1 MALLSSLLADLKRR
15 RRPLS
20 LSYQEEKHFIPRIV
34 VLIKIPLSRSVSD
47 SSLSDFNYC
56 FLVALNFSV
65 RLCPPLRGSLG
76 ASPIE
81 ETEKFLG
88 FFRRSPSSLALEEI
102 GAKARFSP
110 EPSIDASWHE
120 FDIRCLD
127 GRRKKVKLVAPARLP
142 GRRGLL
148 LRLGHFYVGA
158 ILQLG

>member
-20 LSYQEEKHFIPRIV
+20 LSYQEEEHFIPRIV
-34 VLIKIPLSRSVSD
+34 ELIKIPLSRSVSD

-76 ASPIE
+76 ASQIE
-81 ETEKFLG
+81 GTEKSLG

-102 GAKARFSP
+102 GAKAIFR
-110 EPSIDASWHE
+110 PSHLSMPVRMNSTSDAWMDAE
-120 FDIRCLD
+120 
-127 GRRKKVKLVAPARLP
+127 KKVYLVAPARLP
-142 GRRGLL
+142 GRGGLL
-148 LRLGHFYVGA
+148 FRFGCLYVGA